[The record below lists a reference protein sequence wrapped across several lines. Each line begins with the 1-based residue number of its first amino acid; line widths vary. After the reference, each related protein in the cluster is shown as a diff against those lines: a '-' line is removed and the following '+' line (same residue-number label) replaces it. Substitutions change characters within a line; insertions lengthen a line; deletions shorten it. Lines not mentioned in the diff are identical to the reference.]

1 MSIVK
6 DCYILYLCFTLIAV
20 LYFRCY
26 QLKNEI
32 SKQKEYFIQTL
43 SHDLRVPLIAQIRG
57 LDLVKNM
64 NIISQEGN
72 SLIDEINKSCKY
84 TLDMISMMLRIYR
97 IEIGDI
103 KLKNEEL
110 NVTDVIN
117 EVFNINREYAAE
129 RNINISFNTGISLIS
144 ADKENLTKILSIL
157 IHTVIEH
164 SKTNTEIN
172 VDLRQLKNKLCLT
185 LDYIGKSLTPEE
197 YNRMFSQNSNYSTV
211 GHGIQMYFCK
221 KIIDLHKGKI
231 EFTNNKQCYKYN
243 KEYQCNSFTITLP
256 CEIKKLYANNS
267 SENLKYVNCIA

>member
-1 MSIVK
+1 MSIVE

-57 LDLVKNM
+57 LDLVKKM

-72 SLIDEINKSCKY
+72 FLIDEINKSCKY

-129 RNINISFNTGISLIS
+129 RNINITFNTGISLIS
-144 ADKENLTKILSIL
+144 ADKENLLKIMNIL